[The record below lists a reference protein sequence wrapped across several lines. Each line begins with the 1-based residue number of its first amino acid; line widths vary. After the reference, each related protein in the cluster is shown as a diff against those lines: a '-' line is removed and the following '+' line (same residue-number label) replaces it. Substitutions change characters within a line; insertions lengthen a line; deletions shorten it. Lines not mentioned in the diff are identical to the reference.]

1 MDYFVA
7 RENIRGLRTRLRSE
21 TDRLSGAVLQRL
33 LVDEDNKL
41 AADFELL
48 ADVAREITRCQELI
62 ENQRALVSTLD
73 GDGRDVT
80 RARALLDGLTEAL
93 IVHQD
98 YHQRVATR
106 LEQNPSYREIRGRAW
121 PKSKLRPHGP
131 PSRFSGQ
138 RGPSP
143 RPPACQR
150 GCCGWPAAVR
160 RPSTTVERV
169 SSCGRMRP

>member
-7 RENIRGLRTRLRSE
+7 RENIRDLRTRLRSE

-98 YHQRVATR
+98 YHQRVATC
-106 LEQNPSYREIRGRAW
+106 LEQNPSYREIRGRRLA
-121 PKSKLRPHGP
+121 
-131 PSRFSGQ
+131 
-138 RGPSP
+138 
-143 RPPACQR
+143 
-150 GCCGWPAAVR
+150 
-160 RPSTTVERV
+160 
-169 SSCGRMRP
+169 